1 MERFI
6 KGDEL
11 KNRKMRLTKILGLI
25 GAMVWMLTIFIRDSN
40 IELNGTIA
48 FMIGVAPN
56 FGVGLL
62 LPMLAK
68 EIYSVVFKK
77 QISCKQ
83 FVFILIGGYI
93 ALLLSE
99 VIHDKFLNSPFDIY
113 DMISSFIA
121 FGIFFL
127 LYRYEKKIECSQG
140 E

>member
-1 MERFI
+1 M
-6 KGDEL
+6 K
-11 KNRKMRLTKILGLI
+11 LTKILGLI
-25 GAMVWMLTIFIRDSN
+25 GAMLWVLTIFIRDSN
-40 IELNGTIA
+40 IALNETTV
-48 FMIGVAPN
+48 FMLGVAPN

-62 LPMLAK
+62 FPMLAK
-68 EIYSVVFKK
+68 ELYSVVFKK
-77 QISCKQ
+77 QLSCKR

-113 DMISSFIA
+113 DIISSLIA

-127 LYRYEKKIECSQG
+127 LYRYEKKIQCSQG

>member
-1 MERFI
+1 M
-6 KGDEL
+6 G
-11 KNRKMRLTKILGLI
+11 LTKILGLI
-25 GAMVWMLTIFIRDSN
+25 GAMLWVLTIFIRDSN
-40 IELNGTIA
+40 IALNETTV
-48 FMIGVAPN
+48 FMLGVAPN
-56 FGVGLL
+56 LGVGLL
-62 LPMLAK
+62 FPMLAK

-83 FVFILIGGYI
+83 FVFVLIGGYI

-127 LYRYEKKIECSQG
+127 LYRYEKKIECLQ
-140 E
+140 EE